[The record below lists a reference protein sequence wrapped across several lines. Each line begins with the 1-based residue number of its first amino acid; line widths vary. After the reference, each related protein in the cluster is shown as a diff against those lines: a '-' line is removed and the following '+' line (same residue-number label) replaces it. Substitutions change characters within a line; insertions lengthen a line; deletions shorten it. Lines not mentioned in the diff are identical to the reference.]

1 MNVYTCDKKGK
12 MNPLYLYLI
21 TILYISL
28 QIYEKYLKKQN
39 NLGFL
44 LSNVC
49 IFREKE
55 RVLSNV

>member
-1 MNVYTCDKKGK
+1 MYIPMIKKGK
-12 MNPLYLYLI
+12 NSPLYLYLI

-39 NLGFL
+39 NLSFL

-49 IFREKE
+49 NFREKE

>member
-1 MNVYTCDKKGK
+1 

-44 LSNVC
+44 LSNDGFFC
-49 IFREKE
+49 EKK
-55 RVLSNV
+55 RVLSNI

>member
-1 MNVYTCDKKGK
+1 

-39 NLGFL
+39 NHGFL

>member
-1 MNVYTCDKKGK
+1 MYIPMIKKGK
-12 MNPLYLYLI
+12 KSPLYLYLI

-44 LSNVC
+44 LSNDGF
-49 IFREKE
+49 FREKE
-55 RVLSNV
+55 RVLSNI

>member
-1 MNVYTCDKKGK
+1 MYIPVIKKGK
-12 MNPLYLYLI
+12 KSPLYLYLI

-39 NLGFL
+39 NLIFL

-55 RVLSNV
+55 

>member
-1 MNVYTCDKKGK
+1 

-28 QIYEKYLKKQN
+28 QIYEKYLKKH
-39 NLGFL
+39 FL

-55 RVLSNV
+55 RVLSNI

>member
-1 MNVYTCDKKGK
+1 

-39 NLGFL
+39 YLGFL

-49 IFREKE
+49 IFRDKE
-55 RVLSNV
+55 RVLSNI